1 MKPYY
6 AIRNHE
12 VIEVVPLRGKLYCA
26 IDKMG
31 SIRSENGKLYA
42 DDELLIGEKNIF
54 LSKEEAEAS
63 LSHRAKEQLAKEQ
76 RDDERLQAYLAD
88 RDKLINELLSLAE
101 SRGLEFSGVSFATNE
116 QIEEAIWKLKN
127 LSDKELEL
135 INE

>member
-6 AIRNHE
+6 AIRNHK

-42 DDELLIGEKNIF
+42 DDELLISEKNIF
-54 LSKEEAEAS
+54 LSKEEAETS
-63 LSHRAKEQLAKEQ
+63 LSHRDKEQLAKEQ
-76 RDDERLQAYLAD
+76 RDDERLQTYLAD

-101 SRGLEFSGVSFATNE
+101 SRGLEISGVGFATNE

-135 INE
+135 KNE

>member
-12 VIEVVPLRGKLYCA
+12 VIEVVPLRGKLYCS

-42 DDELLIGEKNIF
+42 DDELLISDKNIF

-63 LSHRAKEQLAKEQ
+63 LSHRSKEQLAKEQ
-76 RDDERLQAYLAD
+76 RDDERLQTYLAD

-101 SRGLEFSGVSFATNE
+101 SRGFEVVGVGYATNA
-116 QIEEAIWKLKN
+116 QIEREIMKLKILGN
-127 LSDKELEL
+127 
-135 INE
+135 NE

>member
-6 AIRNHE
+6 AIRNHK

-42 DDELLIGEKNIF
+42 DDELLISEKNIF
-54 LSKEEAEAS
+54 LSKEEAETS
-63 LSHRAKEQLAKEQ
+63 LSHRDKEQLAKEQ
-76 RDDERLQAYLAD
+76 RDDERLQTYLAD

-101 SRGLEFSGVSFATNE
+101 SRGLEISGVGFATNE

-135 INE
+135 KK

>member
-6 AIRNHE
+6 AIRNLE

-26 IDKMG
+26 FDKMD

-54 LSKEEAEAS
+54 LSKEEAEVS
-63 LSHRAKEQLAKEQ
+63 LSHRTKEQLAKEQ
-76 RDDERLQAYLAD
+76 RDDERLQTYLAD

-101 SRGLEFSGVSFATNE
+101 SRGLEVSGVSFATNE
-116 QIEEAIWKLKN
+116 QIEEAIWELQN

>member
-54 LSKEEAEAS
+54 LSKEEAETS

-101 SRGLEFSGVSFATNE
+101 SRGLEFSGVSFATNK

>member
-12 VIEVVPLRGKLYCA
+12 IIEVVPLRGKLYCA
-26 IDKMG
+26 TDKMG
-31 SIRSENGKLYA
+31 SIRIENGKLYA

-63 LSHRAKEQLAKEQ
+63 LLHRAKEQLAKEQ
-76 RDDERLQAYLAD
+76 RDDESLQAYLAD

-101 SRGLEFSGVSFATNE
+101 SRGLDLSGVGFATIE

-135 INE
+135 TNE